1 MKWLNQILETN
12 LNAILV
18 TVLIHL
24 LLFLI
29 FLLVQLKPPPQ
40 QNEAIIVMDPENLEE
55 MEKFFEA
62 EEAIKEEMEALA
74 QAQNISLEEIRNL
87 STNSKLPEN
96 ETWNKAY
103 EKMSAEELKSQ
114 YEDAL
119 RKEMYGDEY
128 EEINEKLNET
138 AERQTFDFS
147 ATPDDQKQG
156 NQSYYSGPALV
167 KVELEDENRKHIF
180 IDIPVFVC
188 KGSGTI
194 VVAIEID
201 QYGKVSKTK
210 VIEATASQDLDCMT
224 NEAVRA
230 AEASIF
236 GIKTS
241 EKLTKGKIT
250 YQFIQ
255 QQ

>member
-1 MKWLNQILETN
+1 

-18 TVLIHL
+18 TVIIHL
-24 LLFLI
+24 VFLFV

-55 MEKFFEA
+55 MERFFDA

-74 QAQNISLEEIRNL
+74 QAQNISLEDIRNL
-87 STNSKLPEN
+87 STNSKIPDNEN
-96 ETWNKAY
+96 WNNEY
-103 EKMSAEELKSQ
+103 EKMSAEELKAQ

-128 EEINEKLNET
+128 EEINEKLNESV
-138 AERQTFDFS
+138 ERETFDFS
-147 ATPDDQKQG
+147 VTPDEQKQG

-167 KVELEDENRKHIF
+167 KVELEDENRKHVF

-188 KGSGTI
+188 KGAGTI
-194 VVAIEID
+194 VVEIEID

-210 VIEATASQDLDCMT
+210 IIEASASQHIDCMT
-224 NEAVRA
+224 NEAIRA

-241 EKLTKGKIT
+241 EKATKGKIT

-255 QQ
+255 QN

>member
-1 MKWLNQILETN
+1 MDKILGTN

-18 TVLIHL
+18 TVVIHL
-24 LLFLI
+24 VLLFV
-29 FLLVQLKPPPQ
+29 FLLVQLKPPQQ
-40 QNEAIIVMDPENLEE
+40 QNEAIIIMDPENLEE
-55 MEKFFEA
+55 MERFFEA
-62 EEAIKEEMEALA
+62 EEAIKEKMEELA
-74 QAQNISLEEIRNL
+74 KSQDISLEDIRNL

-96 ETWNKAY
+96 KTWNEEY
-103 EKMSAEELKSQ
+103 EKMSAEALKQQ

-119 RKEMYGDEY
+119 RKEMYGEDY
-128 EEINEKLNET
+128 DEINQKLNET
-138 AERQTFDFS
+138 AEIQEFDFS
-147 ATPDDQKQG
+147 PDAEQADKKG
-156 NQSYYSGPALV
+156 NQNYYSGPALV
-167 KVELEDENRKHIF
+167 KVELEDRERNHVY

-188 KGSGTI
+188 RGAGTI
-194 VVAIEID
+194 VVEIEID

-210 VIEATASQDLDCMT
+210 VAEAQASQDLDCMI

-241 EKLTKGKIT
+241 EKSTKGKIT

-255 QQ
+255 QN

>member
-1 MKWLNQILETN
+1 MDKILVTN

-24 LLFLI
+24 LFFFI
-29 FLLVQLKPPPQ
+29 FLLVQLKPPQQ
-40 QNEAIIVMDPENLEE
+40 QNEAIIIMDPENLEE

-87 STNSKLPEN
+87 STNSKIPEN
-96 ETWNKAY
+96 ETWNNEY
-103 EKMSAEELKSQ
+103 EKMSAEALKQ
-114 YEDAL
+114 EYEDAL

-138 AERQTFDFS
+138 AEKQTFDFS
-147 ATPDDQKQG
+147 PKGDEQKQG
-156 NQSYYSGPALV
+156 NQAYYSGPALV
-167 KVELEDENRKHIF
+167 KVELEDQERKHVF
-180 IDIPVFVC
+180 IKIPVFVC
-188 KGSGTI
+188 KGAGTI
-194 VVAIEID
+194 VVEIEID
-201 QYGKVSKTK
+201 QYGKVNKTK
-210 VIEATASQDLDCMT
+210 IIAAQASQDLDCMT
-224 NEAVRA
+224 NEAIRA
-230 AEASIF
+230 AAASIF

-241 EKLTKGKIT
+241 EKITKGKIT

-255 QQ
+255 QN